1 MESIMDWIYKN
12 CFSWPCEENL
22 HDRLLEIRKKQA
34 QEQYGAV
41 LQKIKKIEEDIYQE
55 NCVMVSHIIKD
66 LTDEREDMFT
76 VGFAVGAKLM
86 IEILTTR

>member
-12 CFSWPCEENL
+12 YFSWPCEENL

-41 LQKIKKIEEDIYQE
+41 LQKIKKIDEDIYQE
-55 NCVMVSHIIKD
+55 NCVMVSHIIIDDRD
-66 LTDEREDMFT
+66 LNDTIGSVQKNRPWDR
-76 VGFAVGAKLM
+76 
-86 IEILTTR
+86 